1 MTFSNVLYIPLYK
14 KIIGKKSFAVDNG
27 DHSRSI
33 LGIICVRGPFAV
45 LYSTNPHI
53 LNIEKRVSSLRVVR
67 KWQTKKEIE
76 KRVLTVHD
84 AVPVGK
90 NGLRNMLPKA

>member
-27 DHSRSI
+27 DHLRSI
-33 LGIICVRGPFAV
+33 LGIICVRGSFVV

-53 LNIEKRVSSLRVVR
+53 LNVEKKSVITQGSAQ
-67 KWQTKKEIE
+67 KANEKE
-76 KRVLTVHD
+76 
-84 AVPVGK
+84 
-90 NGLRNMLPKA
+90 N